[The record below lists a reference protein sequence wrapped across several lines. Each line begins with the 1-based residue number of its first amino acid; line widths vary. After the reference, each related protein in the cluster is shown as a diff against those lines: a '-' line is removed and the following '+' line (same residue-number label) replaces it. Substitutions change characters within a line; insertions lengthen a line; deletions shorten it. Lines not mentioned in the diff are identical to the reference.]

1 MSKSR
6 NTKRNN
12 DPYAAAGD
20 KKIIRRL
27 RIKFCAIMMTI
38 VIAFLA
44 VIYTVQY
51 ISNKKTFETES
62 NNALNMAIESVGR
75 GGGFFGPENMMRPD
89 GDGGE
94 GDWNNDGGQNDWNG
108 DGEGG
113 QNDRNDG
120 GRNNDKNGRDVMFD
134 GDYIPDFRDRKAMD
148 GISTTPV
155 MCVVLDSSN
164 EITVVRNDIF
174 FIENEDADTLVSAAI
189 EDGRNKGVLDD
200 YSIRFMKKTL
210 DNGNVAIAFAD
221 ISSSQSFLKKQLIKS
236 IWISLSVA
244 TALFIVSLLLSKWA
258 VRPVERA
265 LKDQKRFIADAS
277 HELKTP
283 LAVIISNTDMVVKS
297 DELSGKNKRR
307 LDNISAESAR
317 MKQLV
322 QELIDLARGDATEGG
337 TSFEEVDL
345 SSLISDDILSW
356 EPVAYDAGRT
366 LSDDIKEDILVKGN
380 KDKLKQ
386 IADILIDNAIKYSDK
401 GSEIAV
407 KLRKKDKKAVL
418 YVKNAGKA
426 LTEEE
431 KTKIFDRFYRADES
445 RESTAGY
452 GLGLSIAIQLAELH
466 KGKLY
471 VETESDDKGTEFN
484 IFKLE
489 LPM

>member
-1 MSKSR
+1 
-6 NTKRNN
+6 
-12 DPYAAAGD
+12 
-20 KKIIRRL
+20 
-27 RIKFCAIMMTI
+27 
-38 VIAFLA
+38 
-44 VIYTVQY
+44 
-51 ISNKKTFETES
+51 
-62 NNALNMAIESVGR
+62 
-75 GGGFFGPENMMRPD
+75 
-89 GDGGE
+89 
-94 GDWNNDGGQNDWNG
+94 
-108 DGEGG
+108 
-113 QNDRNDG
+113 
-120 GRNNDKNGRDVMFD
+120 
-134 GDYIPDFRDRKAMD
+134 
-148 GISTTPV
+148 
-155 MCVVLDSSN
+155 
-164 EITVVRNDIF
+164 
-174 FIENEDADTLVSAAI
+174 
-189 EDGRNKGVLDD
+189 
-200 YSIRFMKKTL
+200 
-210 DNGNVAIAFAD
+210 
-221 ISSSQSFLKKQLIKS
+221 
-236 IWISLSVA
+236 
-244 TALFIVSLLLSKWA
+244 
-258 VRPVERA
+258 
-265 LKDQKRFIADAS
+265 
-277 HELKTP
+277 
-283 LAVIISNTDMVVKS
+283 
-297 DELSGKNKRR
+297 
-307 LDNISAESAR
+307 

-322 QELIDLARGDATEGG
+322 QELIDLARGDAAEGG

>member
-1 MSKSR
+1 MKESR
-6 NTKRNN
+6 NNRNN
-12 DPYAAAGD
+12 DIYAAAGD

-51 ISNKKTFETES
+51 ISNKRTFETES
-62 NNALNMAIESVGR
+62 ENALNMAIETTGR
-75 GGGFFGPENMMRPD
+75 GNGFRPD
-89 GDGGE
+89 GRDQDGQKP
-94 GDWNNDGGQNDWNG
+94 DGQKPD
-108 DGEGG
+108 D
-113 QNDRNDG
+113 
-120 GRNNDKNGRDVMFD
+120 MFD

-148 GISTTPV
+148 GFSTTPV
-155 MCVVLDSSN
+155 MCVILDSSN

-174 FIENEDADTLVSAAI
+174 FIENEDADTLVSAALK
-189 EDGRNKGVLDD
+189 DGRNKGVLDD

-210 DNGNVAIAFAD
+210 DNGNTAIAFAD
-221 ISSSQSFLKKQLIKS
+221 ISSSQSFLKKQLMKS
-236 IWISLSVA
+236 IWISLAVASV
-244 TALFIVSLLLSKWA
+244 LFVLSLFVSKWA
-258 VRPVERA
+258 VKPVERA
-265 LKDQKRFIADAS
+265 LKNQKRFIADAS

-283 LAVIISNTDMVVKS
+283 LAVIISNTDMVMKS
-297 DELSGKNKRR
+297 DQLNDKNKRR

-322 QELIDLARGDATEGG
+322 QELIDLARGDASEGEVV
-337 TSFEEVDL
+337 FENVDL
-345 SSLISDDILSW
+345 SAVISDDILSW

-366 LSDDIKEDILVKGN
+366 LADDITEDIHVKGSR
-380 KDKLKQ
+380 DKLKQ
-386 IADILIDNAIKYSDK
+386 IADILIDNAIKYSNK
-401 GSEIAV
+401 GSEITV
-407 KLRKKDKKAVL
+407 KLRKKDKRAVL

-431 KTKIFDRFYRADES
+431 KVRIFDRFYRADES
-445 RESTAGY
+445 RESTVGY

-466 KGKLY
+466 KGRLY
-471 VETESDDKGTEFN
+471 VETEVDDKDDEFN

>member
-1 MSKSR
+1 MKESR
-6 NTKRNN
+6 NNRNN
-12 DPYAAAGD
+12 DIYAAAGD

-51 ISNKKTFETES
+51 ISNKRTFETES
-62 NNALNMAIESVGR
+62 ENALNMAIETTGR
-75 GGGFFGPENMMRPD
+75 GNGFRPD
-89 GDGGE
+89 GRDQDGQKP
-94 GDWNNDGGQNDWNG
+94 GGQKPDDYFDPDDDPEDIK
-108 DGEGG
+108 DGFE
-113 QNDRNDG
+113 DFAD
-120 GRNNDKNGRDVMFD
+120 DMFN

-148 GISTTPV
+148 GFSTTPV
-155 MCVVLDSSN
+155 MCVILDSSN

-174 FIENEDADTLVSAAI
+174 FIENEDADTLVSAALK
-189 EDGRNKGVLDD
+189 DGRNKGVLDD

-210 DNGNVAIAFAD
+210 DNGNTAIAFAD
-221 ISSSQSFLKKQLIKS
+221 ISSSQSFLKKQLMKS
-236 IWISLSVA
+236 IWISLAVASV
-244 TALFIVSLLLSKWA
+244 LFVLSLFVSKWA
-258 VRPVERA
+258 VKPVERA
-265 LKDQKRFIADAS
+265 LKNQKRFIADAS

-283 LAVIISNTDMVVKS
+283 LAVIISNTDMVMKS
-297 DELSGKNKRR
+297 DQLNDKNKRR

-322 QELIDLARGDATEGG
+322 QELIDLARGDASEGEVV
-337 TSFEEVDL
+337 FEDVDL
-345 SSLISDDILSW
+345 SSVISDDILSW

-366 LSDDIKEDILVKGN
+366 LADDITEDIHVKGN
-380 KDKLKQ
+380 RDKLKQ
-386 IADILIDNAIKYSDK
+386 IADILIDNAIKYSNK
-401 GSEIAV
+401 GSEITV
-407 KLRKKDKKAVL
+407 KLRKKDKRAAL

-431 KTKIFDRFYRADES
+431 KVRIFDRFYRADES
-445 RESTAGY
+445 RESTVGY

-466 KGKLY
+466 KGRLY
-471 VETESDDKGTEFN
+471 VETEVDDKDDEFN

>member
-1 MSKSR
+1 MKESR
-6 NTKRNN
+6 NNRNN
-12 DPYAAAGD
+12 DIYAAAGD

-51 ISNKKTFETES
+51 ISNKRTFETES
-62 NNALNMAIESVGR
+62 ENALNMAIETTGR
-75 GGGFFGPENMMRPD
+75 GNGFRPD
-89 GDGGE
+89 GRDQDGQKP
-94 GDWNNDGGQNDWNG
+94 GGQKPDDYFDPDDDPEDIK
-108 DGEGG
+108 DGFE
-113 QNDRNDG
+113 DLTD
-120 GRNNDKNGRDVMFD
+120 DMFN

-148 GISTTPV
+148 GFSTTPV
-155 MCVVLDSSN
+155 MCVILDSSN

-174 FIENEDADTLVSAAI
+174 FIENEDADTLVSAALK
-189 EDGRNKGVLDD
+189 DGRNKGVLDD

-210 DNGNVAIAFAD
+210 DNGNTAIAFAD
-221 ISSSQSFLKKQLIKS
+221 ISSSQSFLKKQLMKS
-236 IWISLSVA
+236 IWISLAVASV
-244 TALFIVSLLLSKWA
+244 LFVLSLFVSKWA
-258 VRPVERA
+258 VKPVERA
-265 LKDQKRFIADAS
+265 LKNQKRFIADAS

-283 LAVIISNTDMVVKS
+283 LAVIISNTDMVMKS
-297 DELSGKNKRR
+297 DQLNDKNKRR

-322 QELIDLARGDATEGG
+322 QELIDLARGDASEGEVV
-337 TSFEEVDL
+337 FEDVDL
-345 SSLISDDILSW
+345 SSVISDDILSW

-366 LSDDIKEDILVKGN
+366 LADDIKEDIHVKGN
-380 KDKLKQ
+380 RDKLKQ
-386 IADILIDNAIKYSDK
+386 IADILIDNAIKYSNK
-401 GSEIAV
+401 GSEITV
-407 KLRKKDKKAVL
+407 KLRKKDKRAVL

-431 KTKIFDRFYRADES
+431 KVRIFDRFYRADES
-445 RESTAGY
+445 RESTVGY

-466 KGKLY
+466 KGKLC
-471 VETESDDKGTEFN
+471 VETEVDDKGDEFN

>member
-1 MSKSR
+1 
-6 NTKRNN
+6 
-12 DPYAAAGD
+12 
-20 KKIIRRL
+20 
-27 RIKFCAIMMTI
+27 
-38 VIAFLA
+38 
-44 VIYTVQY
+44 
-51 ISNKKTFETES
+51 
-62 NNALNMAIESVGR
+62 
-75 GGGFFGPENMMRPD
+75 
-89 GDGGE
+89 
-94 GDWNNDGGQNDWNG
+94 
-108 DGEGG
+108 
-113 QNDRNDG
+113 
-120 GRNNDKNGRDVMFD
+120 
-134 GDYIPDFRDRKAMD
+134 MD

-200 YSIRFMKKTL
+200 YSIRFMKKNL

-297 DELSGKNKRR
+297 DELSSKNKRR

-322 QELIDLARGDATEGG
+322 QELIDLARGDAAEGG

-380 KDKLKQ
+380 TDKLKQ

-426 LTEEE
+426 LAEEE

-484 IFKLE
+484 IFKFE